1 MKRDF
6 QAFKNRTAVTKEER
20 LRQRKNCAAIVKDK
34 AARLRGANDNFLIT
48 VRLSGSFVPLV
59 TVLFVAKGADTMP
72 KRRANGEGNIR
83 KRKDGRWEGR
93 YTAGYDPESGKR
105 IIKNVLGK
113 TQAEVKE
120 KLKTAISES
129 QRLDV
134 SKAGN
139 YTVASWVRTW
149 YEVYA
154 EPRIRPNTKAYYANY
169 IENHIIP
176 GIGSIPLDK
185 LTTIQIQRFYN
196 NLQKSG
202 RVQRKNFPEL
212 KDKSLSPRVV
222 RGVHTLLHNCLEQ
235 AVAEHLL
242 LANPAQGCKLPQL
255 EKKEMKILPQEKIGL
270 YLAEAEK
277 RGLLA
282 AFYLELTT
290 GLRRGELLA
299 LQWTDL
305 DIENRTLAVTKQVNR
320 INGELVVSPPKTRN
334 SIRTLALPQQAVDLL
349 IAEHKKHPRNPYM
362 FPSPK
367 TGTMYDP
374 DAFRRTHDKIL
385 KAIGA
390 EHIRFHDLRH
400 TFATLSLKSGVD
412 VKTLSGAL
420 GHYSAISDKNDFRR
434 NEKACKMLTAKYRL
448 HFANGKDHIK
458 EERLRPYDRA
468 KHEIYKALKEELP
481 KVQNW
486 ADLKDALAD
495 RDIDMKF
502 KVSRTTREIQ
512 GVKFEY
518 NGFSFSG
525 SKISRE
531 FSYLNID
538 NRLEENACASLF
550 ESPKQESRHKEEKV
564 QQSVSHSDDGSGI
577 SLGLLNGNSSYDATA
592 AEEAEFNRLMKK
604 KKAKRK
610 RGFHL

>member
-1 MKRDF
+1 
-6 QAFKNRTAVTKEER
+6 
-20 LRQRKNCAAIVKDK
+20 
-34 AARLRGANDNFLIT
+34 
-48 VRLSGSFVPLV
+48 
-59 TVLFVAKGADTMP
+59 MP

-93 YTAGYDPESGKR
+93 YTAGYDPETGKR

-120 KLKTAISES
+120 KLKSAISES
-129 QRLDV
+129 QKLDV
-134 SKAGN
+134 SKAGT
-139 YTVASWVRTW
+139 YTVASWVKTW

-154 EPRIRPNTKAYYANY
+154 EPRIRPNTKAYYTNY

-176 GIGSIPLDK
+176 GIGSVPLDK

-235 AVAEHLL
+235 AVAERLIL
-242 LANPAQGCKLPQL
+242 SNPAQGCKLPQL
-255 EKKEMKILPQEKIGL
+255 EKREMKILPQEKIGM
-270 YLAEAEK
+270 YLTEAER

-305 DIENRTLAVTKQVNR
+305 DVENRTLAVTKQVNR

-334 SIRTLALPQQAVDLL
+334 SIRTLALPHQAVDLL
-349 IAEHKKHPRNPYM
+349 IAEHQKHPRNPYL

-420 GHYSAISDKNDFRR
+420 GHYSA
-434 NEKACKMLTAKYRL
+434 
-448 HFANGKDHIK
+448 G
-458 EERLRPYDRA
+458 
-468 KHEIYKALKEELP
+468 LP
-481 KVQNW
+481 
-486 ADLKDALAD
+486 
-495 RDIDMKF
+495 
-502 KVSRTTREIQ
+502 
-512 GVKFEY
+512 
-518 NGFSFSG
+518 
-525 SKISRE
+525 
-531 FSYLNID
+531 
-538 NRLEENACASLF
+538 
-550 ESPKQESRHKEEKV
+550 
-564 QQSVSHSDDGSGI
+564 
-577 SLGLLNGNSSYDATA
+577 
-592 AEEAEFNRLMKK
+592 
-604 KKAKRK
+604 
-610 RGFHL
+610 